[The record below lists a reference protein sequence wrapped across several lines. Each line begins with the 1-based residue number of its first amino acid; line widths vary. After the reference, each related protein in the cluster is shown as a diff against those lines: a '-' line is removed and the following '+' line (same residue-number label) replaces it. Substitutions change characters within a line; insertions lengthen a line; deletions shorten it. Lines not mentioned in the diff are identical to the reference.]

1 MCDMFILNPVQ
12 DEQGAVWSFCVLKAH
27 SLPFV
32 SIVYTDCWE
41 ISWLES
47 KWETLL
53 VGMIARILDLWGI
66 KMIVGF

>member
-1 MCDMFILNPVQ
+1 MYCLRLVINKIPLRGNKRPMCDMFILNPVQ

-41 ISWLES
+41 IS
-47 KWETLL
+47 
-53 VGMIARILDLWGI
+53 
-66 KMIVGF
+66 